1 MARSKQGFTER
12 SFSFLEGLE
21 QNNDRDWFHENK
33 SVFDEALER
42 PFIDLLEDLSDRL
55 ADAEVPLRGGKKTMF
70 RMNRDVRFSED
81 KRPYKTNVSGL
92 LTPSGTKSE
101 AGGVLYFH
109 MDSAGGIGACG
120 FYKMSPK
127 ALGPMRDAIVE
138 QPEAFNR
145 VLDGLGTA
153 GLELARGDSL
163 TAMPRG
169 YDAHSKHR
177 HAWALKLKTFITRE
191 ELPKAAWTSG
201 DVASRL
207 ERLARGS
214 MPLIAFF
221 GS

>member
-1 MARSKQGFTER
+1 MARSKRGFTER

-21 QNNDRDWFHENK
+21 QNNDREWFSKNK
-33 SVFDEALER
+33 GVFEEALEQ
-42 PFIDLLEDLSDRL
+42 PFIDLMEDLSERL
-55 ADAEVPLRGGKKTMF
+55 EDADVPLRGGKKTMF

-109 MDSAGGIGACG
+109 IDSAGGIGACG

-127 ALGPMRDAIVE
+127 ALGPIRDAIVGK
-138 QPEAFNR
+138 PEAFDR
-145 VLDGLGTA
+145 VLDGLGAA

-169 YDAHSKHR
+169 YEAYSEHR
-177 HAWALKLKTFITRE
+177 HAWALKLKTFITRA

-201 DVASRL
+201 DVAGRL
-207 ERLARGS
+207 ERLARRS
-214 MPLIAFF
+214 MPLIAFL